1 MQTSLRGRFRPARG
15 AVYNDRHWTH
25 SASEKVEQ
33 DLTKQVTSAYRTE
46 QIVSTQIAELE
57 LRLGTRAGFAAW
69 GHVTQAMHLL
79 AQQAQVDSGERVLVC
94 PCGHG
99 ALAVWAATRT
109 PADKVTALDTNWVA
123 TQAAKRAASL
133 NHCRGV
139 QVASDLPSRTG
150 RTYDVALMTLPKG
163 RDLLRLLLLDA
174 WSTLREGGRL
184 YLAGANDEG
193 IKSAIKDAEELCGPA
208 QLLAYKGGNRV
219 VCLTRGTLDLAALP
233 EAYQAPG
240 IRPGTWHSYVAE
252 LGEERIELR
261 SRPGV
266 FSWRALDEGT
276 RLLLE
281 VLQVRVTDRVLDVGC
296 GSGVV
301 GLWAARRSSKGSV
314 TWLDVDL
321 LACDSA
327 RASLAANDVTGEVLQ
342 GDGIA
347 GAAEVGP
354 FTLVVSNPPFHSGHA
369 VSSEVA
375 EALIEEAYGVLEP
388 RGRLVL
394 VASRFLP
401 YEQAMAARFEAVET
415 LAQNPQYRVL
425 AAEKVYRRK
434 ERGRPTKRQRQA
446 MDEETIYE
454 IK

>member
-1 MQTSLRGRFRPARG
+1 M
-15 AVYNDRHWTH
+15 YNHWH
-25 SASEKVEQ
+25 KALSAPEKVGRNLARKEI
-33 DLTKQVTSAYRTE
+33 SAYRTE
-46 QIVSTQIAELE
+46 QIVGTQIGGLD

-69 GHVTQAMHLL
+69 GHVTQAMDLI
-79 AQQAQVDSGERVLVC
+79 AQQARVETDERVLVC

-109 PADKVTALDTNWVA
+109 QADRVTALDTNWVA
-123 TQAAKRAASL
+123 MQAAKRAASL

-139 QVASDLPSRTG
+139 NIASDLPSRTG
-150 RTYDVALMTLPKG
+150 RAYDVALMTLPKG

-174 WSTLREGGRL
+174 WTTLREGGRL
-184 YLAGANDEG
+184 YLAGANNEG
-193 IKSAIKDAEELCGPA
+193 IKSAIKDAEALCGPA
-208 QLLAYKGGNRV
+208 QLLAYKGGNRI
-219 VCLTRGTLDLAALP
+219 VCLTRGDLDLAALP
-233 EAYQAPG
+233 DAYRTPG
-240 IRPGTWHSYVAE
+240 VPPGTWHSYVAQ
-252 LGEERIELR
+252 LGEEQIELR

-266 FSWRALDEGT
+266 FSWRELDAGT

-301 GLWAARRSSKGSV
+301 GLWAGRRATRGSV

-321 LACDSA
+321 LACDAA
-327 RASLAANDVTGEVLQ
+327 RASLAANGVEGTVLQ

-347 GAAEVGP
+347 AAAEAGP

-369 VSSEVA
+369 VSSDVA
-375 EALIEEAYGVLEP
+375 EALIDEAYGVLEP

-415 LAQNPQYRVL
+415 LAENPQYRVL

-434 ERGRPTKRQRQA
+434 ERGRPTRRQRQA
-446 MDEETIYE
+446 MAEETVYE
-454 IK
+454 ID

>member
-1 MQTSLRGRFRPARG
+1 MAKQETS
-15 AVYNDRHWTH
+15 T
-25 SASEKVEQ
+25 
-33 DLTKQVTSAYRTE
+33 YRTE

-57 LRLGTRAGFAAW
+57 LRLGTRAGFPAW
-69 GHVTQAMHLL
+69 GHVTQAMNLL
-79 AQQAQVDSGERVLVC
+79 AQQAQVETGERVLVC

-99 ALAVWAATRT
+99 ALAVWAATHT
-109 PADKVTALDTNWVA
+109 PAERVTALDTNWVA
-123 TQAAKRAASL
+123 MQAAKRAASL

-139 QVASDLPSRTG
+139 NIASDLPSRTG
-150 RTYDVALMTLPKG
+150 REYDVALMTLPKG

-174 WSTLREGGRL
+174 WTTLREGGRL
-184 YLAGANDEG
+184 YLAGANNEG
-193 IKSAIKDAEELCGPA
+193 IKSAIKDAQELCGPA
-208 QLLAYKGGNRV
+208 QLLAYKGGNRI
-219 VCLTRGTLDLAALP
+219 VCLTRGALGLLP
-233 EAYQAPG
+233 EAYRTPG
-240 IRPGTWHSYVAE
+240 VPPGTWHAYVAQ
-252 LGEERIELR
+252 LGEEQIDLR

-266 FSWRALDEGT
+266 FSWRELDEGT
-276 RLLLE
+276 RLLLK

-301 GLWAARRSSKGSV
+301 GLWAARRATKGSV

-327 RASLAANDVTGEVLQ
+327 RASLAANGVTGDVLQ

-347 GAAEVGP
+347 AAADAGP

-375 EALIEEAYGVLEP
+375 EALIDEAYGVLEP

-415 LAQNPQYRVL
+415 LAETPQYRVL

-434 ERGRPTKRQRQA
+434 ERGRPTRRQRQA
-446 MDEETIYE
+446 MAEETVFE
-454 IK
+454 ID